1 LFICTERSLV
11 TERRFF
17 ARRSSAVYGMEL
29 MALKK
34 VQNSVPLAR
43 LGMEYVVRF
52 LTGGLFVSGF
62 ALLGDIL
69 RPKSFAG
76 LFSAAPSVALASL
89 SLALLKDGED
99 YVAIEARSMV
109 IGSIASLFTA

>member
-1 LFICTERSLV
+1 
-11 TERRFF
+11 
-17 ARRSSAVYGMEL
+17 
-29 MALKK
+29 
-34 VQNSVPLAR
+34 
-43 LGMEYVVRF
+43 MEYVIRF
-52 LTGGLFVSGF
+52 LMGGLFVSAL

-99 YVAIEARSMV
+99 YVAIEARSMI
-109 IGSIASLFTA
+109 IGSIALALFSVIVCQIVMRFRCSALSATSLALVIWAAVAFGTNYILFG